1 MTKQIGFS
9 VLLFILSLSQGAAQ
23 SYGTAA
29 GLRVGDGIGIT
40 LQQQVAVNTTVE
52 GILQSAFRSKD
63 VTLSALIEQHKG
75 LVSKGFNFYIG
86 LGPYYTWK
94 YNDPNATTLLR
105 NNFGLSPIGGLELTV
120 RKMNISFDFKPLIK
134 VSGSGPLF
142 VSQSSLSLRYV
153 FAGRYFK
160 DDKWK
165 FWNKWSK
172 KKQ

>member
-1 MTKQIGFS
+1 MKKHFS
-9 VLLFILSLSQGAAQ
+9 LLLFMAVLCQSATAQ

-29 GLRVGDGIGIT
+29 GLRIGDGIGIT
-40 LQQQVAVNTTVE
+40 LQQQIAVNTTVE

-63 VTLSALIEQHKG
+63 VTFSALIEQHKSI
-75 LVSKGFNFYIG
+75 LSKGFNFYIG
-86 LGPYYTWK
+86 GGPYYTWK
-94 YNDPNATTLLR
+94 YNDPQAAVLLR
-105 NNFGLSPIGGLELTV
+105 NNFGLSPIAGLELTV

-134 VSGSGPLF
+134 VSGDGPLF

-153 FAGRYFK
+153 FVGRYFK

-172 KKQ
+172 KRD